1 MQGRALHSPHAQR
14 ALEQAFIALRAVL
27 FFGILATVN
36 TFLEYLELFGVFFRV
51 GAFTFGGGLAM
62 LPVLERDLIQKRS
75 WMTGE
80 QLVDYFAIGQSTPG
94 IIAVNVATFVGYNRK
109 GIVGAI
115 VATLGIIVPSI
126 IVITVLAMFL
136 ESFADIVIV
145 QKALRGINV
154 AVAVLLLN
162 AVWSFGKKTIIDA
175 VTAFIALASFISMA
189 FFNVPGYAVVLVTA
203 LLGLAFRFRPVR
215 GSDGKGDAA

>member
-1 MQGRALHSPHAQR
+1 MRPFLH
-14 ALEQAFIALRAVL
+14 FCIVVAVK
-27 FFGILATVN
+27 
-36 TFLEYLELFGVFFRV
+36 TFLEYLELFSIFFRI

-62 LPVLERDLIQKRS
+62 LPVLERDLIKKRA

-109 GIVGAI
+109 GVLGSII
-115 VATLGIIVPSI
+115 ATLGIIVPSI

-136 ESFADIVIV
+136 ESFAEIAIV

-162 AVWSFGKKTIIDA
+162 AVWSFGKKTVIDA
-175 VTAFIALASFISMA
+175 VTAFIALGSFAAMA

-215 GSDGKGDAA
+215 AKPDEEGGS